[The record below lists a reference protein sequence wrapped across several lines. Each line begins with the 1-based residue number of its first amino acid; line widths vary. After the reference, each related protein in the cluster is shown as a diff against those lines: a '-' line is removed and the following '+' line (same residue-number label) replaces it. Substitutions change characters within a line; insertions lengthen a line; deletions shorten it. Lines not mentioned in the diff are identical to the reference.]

1 MTGFLSRRSLVQSAA
16 ASSLAAALG
25 GAAQARAQEATPVAT
40 PAAAAS
46 TSSPAT
52 GDTSI
57 GSSGPIT
64 IFQAKKII
72 TLDPVTPEATHVA
85 VRNGRILGAGNLGDL
100 TGWGEYTIDTTFA
113 DLVIIPGLI
122 EAHNHIFEGFN
133 AFYPYVG
140 YFDRP
145 AVDGGVL
152 PGITSFDALI
162 SFLKEEDAKL
172 TDPNQPLL
180 GIEFDPIYF
189 RGNGQVFSKETLDQ
203 VSTTR
208 QVAVWY
214 ASEHTLMLNS
224 AALKANNITSAVTD
238 PGALKGEDG
247 EPTGELNSP
256 SAMGLAP
263 SIFDLIVKSASDPAT
278 IKALGQFA
286 TNCGCTT
293 VADMASTVLAIPET
307 LPPWTETVNAPDYP
321 ARIMAYPEPTL
332 PGSQLT
338 PGNIVEAFQNLQA
351 STTDKLH
358 FRGIK
363 LVMDGSIQDFT
374 AYMNWP
380 GYYQAPNDYPSLLM
394 TEAEVVEWVTPL
406 QAAGIQVSGH
416 CNGDGTVQIFLNAI
430 ETAARAHAS
439 PNIRHVVQHS
449 QLTTPAQYERM
460 ANLGVCANI
469 FANHLWYY
477 GDQHYEITVG
487 PSRAVGME
495 AAATAT
501 AKGVPFSLHTDAGV
515 TPLGCI
521 HSMWCAVNR
530 VTPKGRVLGE
540 AEKITTE
547 QALHAVTLGSAY
559 LLGLDAEL
567 GSIQPGKWADF
578 TVLDHSPMDVDPTDL
593 LDLVVWGTVLA
604 GQKFPGAGAA
614 KLGS

>member
-1 MTGFLSRRSLVQSAA
+1 MASSLSRRSLVQGMAA
-16 ASSLAAALG
+16 GAMTAALG
-25 GAAQARAQEATPVAT
+25 NSAHAQDATP
-40 PAAAAS
+40 PAAATPS
-46 TSSPAT
+46 TSST
-52 GDTSI
+52 DSSMTST

-85 VRNGRILGAGNLGDL
+85 VRDGRILGAGNLGDL
-100 TGWGEYTIDTTFA
+100 TGWGEYTLDTTFE

-122 EAHNHIFEGFN
+122 EAHNHVFA
-133 AFYPYVG
+133 AFDALFPYVG

-145 AVDGGVL
+145 AIDGGTL
-152 PGITSFDALI
+152 KGITSYDALI

-180 GIEFDPIYF
+180 GMEFDPIYF
-189 RGNGQVFSKETLDQ
+189 RGQDYTFSKETLDQ

-238 PGALKGEDG
+238 PGALKGPDG

-263 SIFDLIVKSASDPAT
+263 SIFDLIVKAASSADT
-278 IKALGQFA
+278 IKALGTFA

-293 VADMASTVLAIPET
+293 VADMANTTLALPET
-307 LPPWTETVNAPDYP
+307 LAVWTETVNAPDYP
-321 ARIMAYPEPTL
+321 ARVMAYPEPTI
-332 PGSQLT
+332 PGSKLT
-338 PGNIVEAFQNLQA
+338 PDTIVPAFQKLQESA
-351 STTDKLH
+351 SDKLH
-358 FRGIK
+358 FPGIK
-363 LVMDGSIQDFT
+363 LVLDGSIQDFT
-374 AYMNWP
+374 SYMNWP
-380 GYYQAPNDYPSLLM
+380 GYYQAPNDLPSLLM
-394 TEAEVVEWVTPL
+394 TEDEVVEWLEPL
-406 QAAGIQVSGH
+406 QAAGIQVSAH
-416 CNGDGTVQIFLNAI
+416 CNGDGTVDVFLNAV
-430 ETAARAHAS
+430 ESVSRQAPA

-449 QLTTPAQYERM
+449 QLTSPAQYHRM

-469 FANHLWYY
+469 FANHLWYF
-477 GDQHYEITVG
+477 GAQHFEITVG
-487 PSRAVGME
+487 PSRAVAME
-495 AAATAT
+495 ACATAT
-501 AKGVPFSLHTDAGV
+501 AAGVPFSLHTDAGV

-540 AEKITTE
+540 AEKISAE

-578 TVLDHSPMDVDPTDL
+578 TILDQSPMDVDPMDIRDL
-593 LDLVVWGTVLA
+593 IVWGTVLA
-604 GQKFPGAGAA
+604 GEKHQGAGAA
-614 KLGS
+614 KLSS

>member
-1 MTGFLSRRSLVQSAA
+1 MTSSLSRRWLMQGMAA
-16 ASSLAAALG
+16 GTLTAALG
-25 GAAQARAQEATPVAT
+25 SSARAQDATP
-40 PAAAAS
+40 PAAA
-46 TSSPAT
+46 TP
-52 GDTSI
+52 DTSAGASSTTSA

-100 TGWGEYTIDTTFA
+100 TGWGEYTLDTTFE

-122 EAHNHIFEGFN
+122 EAHNHIFA
-133 AFYPYVG
+133 AFDALFPYVG

-145 AVDGGVL
+145 AIDGGTL
-152 PGITSFDALI
+152 KGITSYDALI

-180 GIEFDPIYF
+180 GMEFDPIYF
-189 RGNGQVFSKETLDQ
+189 RGQDYTFSKETLDQ

-238 PGALKGEDG
+238 PGALKGPDG

-263 SIFDLIVKSASDPAT
+263 SIFDLIVKAASSADT
-278 IKALGQFA
+278 IKKLGTFA

-293 VADMASTVLAIPET
+293 VADMANTTLALPET
-307 LPPWTETVNAPDYP
+307 LAVWTETVNAPDFP
-321 ARIMAYPEPTL
+321 ARVMAYPEPTI
-332 PGSQLT
+332 PGSKLT
-338 PGNIVEAFQNLQA
+338 PETIVPAYQKLLESA
-351 STTDKLH
+351 SDKLH
-358 FRGIK
+358 FPGIK
-363 LVMDGSIQDFT
+363 LVLDGSIQDFT
-374 AYMNWP
+374 SYMNWP
-380 GYYQAPNDYPSLLM
+380 GYYQAPNDLPSLLM
-394 TEAEVVEWVTPL
+394 TEDEVVEWLTPL
-406 QAAGIQVSGH
+406 QEAGIQVAAH
-416 CNGDGTVQIFLNAI
+416 CNGDGTVDVFLNAV
-430 ETAARAHAS
+430 ESVSRQAPA

-449 QLTTPAQYERM
+449 QLTSPAQYQRM
-460 ANLGVCANI
+460 ANLGTCANI

-495 AAATAT
+495 ASATAL
-501 AKGVPFSLHTDAGV
+501 AHGVPFSLHTDAGV
-515 TPLGCI
+515 TPLGCL

-540 AEKITTE
+540 AEKLTAE
-547 QALHAVTLGSAY
+547 QALRAVTLGSAY

-578 TVLDHSPMDVDPTDL
+578 TVLDQSPMDVDPMEIRDL
-593 LDLVVWGTVLA
+593 IVWGTVLA
-604 GQKFPGAGAA
+604 GEKHQGAGAA
-614 KLGS
+614 KLSS

>member
-1 MTGFLSRRSLVQSAA
+1 MAGVLSRRSLVQSAA
-16 ASSLAAALG
+16 AGALGAALS
-25 GAAQARAQEATPVAT
+25 GAGQEVHAQDATPPAAAT
-40 PAAAAS
+40 PAAESAS
-46 TSSPAT
+46 STTST
-52 GDTSI
+52 

-64 IFQAKKII
+64 IFQAKKIV

-100 TGWGEYTIDTTFA
+100 TGWGEYTVDTTFE
-113 DLVIIPGLI
+113 DLVLIPGLI
-122 EAHNHIFEGFN
+122 EAHNHIFA
-133 AFYPYVG
+133 AFDALFPYVG

-145 AVDGGVL
+145 AVDGGTL
-152 PGITSFDALI
+152 KGITSYDDLI
-162 SFLKEEDAKL
+162 SFLKAEDAKL
-172 TDPNQPLL
+172 TDPDQPLL
-180 GIEFDPIYF
+180 GLEFDPIYF

-224 AALKANNITSAVTD
+224 AALKANNITSAATD
-238 PGALKGEDG
+238 PGALKGPDG

-263 SIFDLIVKSASDPAT
+263 SIFGLIVKAASAAET
-278 IKALGQFA
+278 IKALGTFA

-293 VADMASTVLAIPET
+293 VADMASTVLALPET
-307 LPPWTETVNAPDYP
+307 LQAWTETVNAPDFP
-321 ARIMAYPEPTL
+321 ARVMAYPEPTI
-332 PGSQLT
+332 PGSKLT
-338 PGNIVEAFQNLQA
+338 PDTIVAAMQQLQA
-351 STTDKLH
+351 TAGTDKLH
-358 FRGIK
+358 FLGVK

-374 AYMNWP
+374 SYMNWP
-380 GYYQAPNDYPSLLM
+380 GYYQAPNDLPSLLM
-394 TEAEVVEWVTPL
+394 SQDEVVEWLAPL

-416 CNGDGTVQIFLNAI
+416 CNGDGTVDVFLNAI
-430 ETAARAHAS
+430 EEVSRQSPS

-449 QLTTPAQYERM
+449 QLSTPAQYQRM

-487 PSRAVGME
+487 PSRAAGME
-495 AAATAT
+495 ASATAL

-515 TPLGCI
+515 TPLGCL

-540 AEKITTE
+540 AEKITAE

-578 TVLDHSPMDVDPTDL
+578 TVLDQSPMDVDPMDIR
-593 LDLVVWGTVLA
+593 DLVVWGTVLA
-604 GQKFPGAGAA
+604 GEKHQGAGAA
-614 KLGS
+614 KLGA

>member
-1 MTGFLSRRSLVQSAA
+1 MAA
-16 ASSLAAALG
+16 GTLTAALG
-25 GAAQARAQEATPVAT
+25 SSARAQDATP
-40 PAAAAS
+40 PAAA
-46 TSSPAT
+46 TP
-52 GDTSI
+52 DTSAGASSTTSA

-100 TGWGEYTIDTTFA
+100 TGWGEYTLDTTFE

-122 EAHNHIFEGFN
+122 EAHNHIFA
-133 AFYPYVG
+133 AFDALFPYVG

-145 AVDGGVL
+145 AIDGGTL
-152 PGITSFDALI
+152 KGITSYDALI

-180 GIEFDPIYF
+180 GMEFDPIYF
-189 RGNGQVFSKETLDQ
+189 RGQDYTFSKETLDQ

-238 PGALKGEDG
+238 PGALKGPDG

-263 SIFDLIVKSASDPAT
+263 SIFDLIVKAASSADT
-278 IKALGQFA
+278 IKKLGTFA

-293 VADMASTVLAIPET
+293 VADMANTTLALPET
-307 LPPWTETVNAPDYP
+307 LAVWTETVNAPDFP
-321 ARIMAYPEPTL
+321 ARVMAYPEPTI
-332 PGSQLT
+332 PGSKLT
-338 PGNIVEAFQNLQA
+338 PETIVPAYQKLLESA
-351 STTDKLH
+351 SDKLH
-358 FRGIK
+358 FPGIK
-363 LVMDGSIQDFT
+363 LVLDGSIQDFT
-374 AYMNWP
+374 SYMNWP
-380 GYYQAPNDYPSLLM
+380 GYYQAPNDLPSLLM
-394 TEAEVVEWVTPL
+394 TEDEVVEWLTPL
-406 QAAGIQVSGH
+406 QKAGIQVAAH
-416 CNGDGTVQIFLNAI
+416 CNGDGTVDVFLNAV
-430 ETAARAHAS
+430 ESVSRQAPA

-449 QLTTPAQYERM
+449 QLTSPAQYQRM
-460 ANLGVCANI
+460 ANLGTCANI

-495 AAATAT
+495 ASATAL
-501 AKGVPFSLHTDAGV
+501 AHGVPFSLHTDAGV
-515 TPLGCI
+515 TPLGCL

-540 AEKITTE
+540 AEKLTAE
-547 QALHAVTLGSAY
+547 QALRAVTLGSAY

-578 TVLDHSPMDVDPTDL
+578 TVLDQSPMDVDPMEIRDL
-593 LDLVVWGTVLA
+593 IVWGTVLA
-604 GQKFPGAGAA
+604 GEKHQGAGAA
-614 KLGS
+614 KLNS

>member
-1 MTGFLSRRSLVQSAA
+1 MASSLSRRSLVQGLAA
-16 ASSLAAALG
+16 GGVAAALG
-25 GAAQARAQEATPVAT
+25 GSARARDATPPAAAT
-40 PAAAAS
+40 PAAAAANSGTTS
-46 TSSPAT
+46 T
-52 GDTSI
+52 

-64 IFQAKKII
+64 IFQAKKIV
-72 TLDPVTPEATHVA
+72 TLDPATPEATHVA

-100 TGWGEYTIDTTFA
+100 TGWGEYTVDTTFQ

-122 EAHNHIFEGFN
+122 EAHNHIFA
-133 AFYPYVG
+133 AFDALFPYVG

-145 AVDGGVL
+145 AIDGGTL
-152 PGITSFDALI
+152 KGITSYDAMI

-180 GIEFDPIYF
+180 GMEFDPIYF
-189 RGNGQVFSKETLDQ
+189 RGQDYTFSKETLDQ

-238 PGALKGEDG
+238 PGALKGADG

-263 SIFDLIVKSASDPAT
+263 SIFGLI
-278 IKALGQFA
+278 IKAASSAEAINALGTFA
-286 TNCGCTT
+286 VNCGCTT
-293 VADMASTVLAIPET
+293 VADMANTALAIPET
-307 LPPWTETVNAPDYP
+307 LAVWTDTVNASDFP
-321 ARIMAYPEPTL
+321 ARVMAYPEPTL
-332 PGSQLT
+332 PGSTLT
-338 PGNIVEAFQNLQA
+338 PDTIVEAMQHLQA
-351 STTDKLH
+351 TAGTDKLH
-358 FRGIK
+358 FPGIK

-374 AYMNWP
+374 SYMNWP
-380 GYYQAPNDYPSLLM
+380 GYYQAPNDLPSLLM
-394 TEAEVVEWVTPL
+394 TEDEVVAWLAPL

-416 CNGDGTVQIFLNAI
+416 CNGDATVDVFLNAI
-430 ETAARAHAS
+430 ETVSRQAPS
-439 PNIRHVVQHS
+439 PNIRHVIQHS
-449 QLTTPAQYERM
+449 QLTTPAQYARM

-487 PSRAVGME
+487 PSRAAGME
-495 AAATAT
+495 ASATAL
-501 AKGVPFSLHTDAGV
+501 AQGVPFSLHSDAGV
-515 TPLGCI
+515 TPLGCL

-540 AEKITTE
+540 AEKITPA

-559 LLGLDAEL
+559 LLGLDDQL

-578 TVLDHSPMDVDPTDL
+578 TILEQSPLDVDPTEIR
-593 LDLVVWGTVLA
+593 DLVVWGTVLA
-604 GQKFPGAGAA
+604 GEKHQGAGAA

>member
-1 MTGFLSRRSLVQSAA
+1 MTSSLSRRWLMQGMAA
-16 ASSLAAALG
+16 GTLTAALG
-25 GAAQARAQEATPVAT
+25 SSARAQDATP
-40 PAAAAS
+40 PAAA
-46 TSSPAT
+46 TP
-52 GDTSI
+52 DTSAGASSTTSA

-100 TGWGEYTIDTTFA
+100 TGWGEYTLDTTFE

-122 EAHNHIFEGFN
+122 EAHNHIFA
-133 AFYPYVG
+133 AFDALFPYVG

-145 AVDGGVL
+145 AIDGGTL
-152 PGITSFDALI
+152 KGITSYDALI

-180 GIEFDPIYF
+180 GMEFDPIYF
-189 RGNGQVFSKETLDQ
+189 RGQDYTFSKETLDQ

-238 PGALKGEDG
+238 PGALKGPDG

-263 SIFDLIVKSASDPAT
+263 SIFDLIVKAASSADT
-278 IKALGQFA
+278 IKKLGTFA

-293 VADMASTVLAIPET
+293 VADMANTTLALPET
-307 LPPWTETVNAPDYP
+307 LAVWTETVNAPDFP
-321 ARIMAYPEPTL
+321 ARVMAYPEPTI
-332 PGSQLT
+332 PGSKLT
-338 PGNIVEAFQNLQA
+338 PETIVPAYQKLLESA
-351 STTDKLH
+351 SDKLH
-358 FRGIK
+358 FPGIK
-363 LVMDGSIQDFT
+363 LVLDGSIQDFT
-374 AYMNWP
+374 SYMNWP
-380 GYYQAPNDYPSLLM
+380 GYYQAPNDLPSLLM
-394 TEAEVVEWVTPL
+394 TEDEVVEWLTPL
-406 QAAGIQVSGH
+406 QEAGIQVAAH
-416 CNGDGTVQIFLNAI
+416 CNGDGTVDVFLNAV
-430 ETAARAHAS
+430 ESVSRQAPA

-449 QLTTPAQYERM
+449 QLTSPAQYQRM
-460 ANLGVCANI
+460 ANLGTCANI

-495 AAATAT
+495 ASATAL
-501 AKGVPFSLHTDAGV
+501 AHGVPFSLHTDAGV
-515 TPLGCI
+515 TPLGCL

-540 AEKITTE
+540 AEKLTAE
-547 QALHAVTLGSAY
+547 QALRAVTLGSAY

-567 GSIQPGKWADF
+567 GSIQTGKWADF
-578 TVLDHSPMDVDPTDL
+578 TVLDQSPMDVDPMEIRDL
-593 LDLVVWGTVLA
+593 IVWGTVLA
-604 GQKFPGAGAA
+604 GEKHQGAGAA
-614 KLGS
+614 